1 MASAV
6 SRHGLCKKQ
15 ECFLSCLVVEG
26 FRCVRGR
33 RGRTGD
39 AKATSDSKYQLGII
53 YAHQGTRTNGFYRD
67 LGDSSD

>member
-1 MASAV
+1 MIKA
-6 SRHGLCKKQ
+6 Q
-15 ECFLSCLVVEG
+15 VEE

-39 AKATSDSKYQLGII
+39 AKATGASKYQLGII
-53 YAHQGTRTNGFYRD
+53 YAHKCNYRD

>member
-15 ECFLSCLVVEG
+15 ECFLCCLAVEG
-26 FRCVRGR
+26 FRSVQGR

-39 AKATSDSKYQLGII
+39 AKATGDSKDQLGII
-53 YAHQGTRTNGFYRD
+53 NAHK
-67 LGDSSD
+67 